1 MNIVVYTKTGCPW
14 RKNVIDF
21 LHEYDLEYVEKNMT
35 ENSEYMKECEELT
48 GQSKCPTINIDGHW
62 IPDGDAD
69 QLLVYLKQIKAL

>member
-1 MNIVVYTKTGCPW
+1 MNIVIYTKTGCPW

-21 LHEYDLEYVEKNMT
+21 LHRYDLAYDEKNMT
-35 ENSEYMKECEELT
+35 EHPEFKEECEKLT

-69 QLLVYLKQIKAL
+69 QLEKYLKEISVI